1 MLAHVEYLDRAR
13 TLHVGMSWNGP
24 HCALIDGKLSLW
36 RRLKLRTRHDLE
48 WLCLLIIEIVSV
60 FAGALNQ
67 LLSFR
72 RNEQFALIDFAAT
85 AATAA
90 GRSRRRTANPADP
103 AAGGRHVARFADPPE
118 LRCTLGAEL
127 ADNLPLATM
136 EKGAVLFS
144 AQQIPLADRAE
155 RWFARC

>member
-1 MLAHVEYLDRAR
+1 
-13 TLHVGMSWNGP
+13 MSWNGP
-24 HCALIDGKLSLW
+24 HGSLIEGKMSLW

-48 WLCLLIIEIVSV
+48 WLGLLIIEIVSV
-60 FAGALNQ
+60 FAGALDQ

-72 RNEQFALIDFAAT
+72 RNQQFALIDFAAT
-85 AATAA
+85 ATATP
-90 GRSRRRTANPADP
+90 GRPRRRAANPADP
-103 AAGGRHVARFADPPE
+103 AAGGRHVARFTDPAE
-118 LRCTLGAEL
+118 LRCSLGAEL
-127 ADNLPLATM
+127 ADNLPFAAV

>member
-1 MLAHVEYLDRAR
+1 
-13 TLHVGMSWNGP
+13 MSWNGP
-24 HCALIDGKLSLW
+24 HGSLIDGKLSLW

-48 WLCLLIIEIVSV
+48 RLCLLIIEILSV

-67 LLSFR
+67 LLSLR
-72 RNEQFALIDFAAT
+72 RNEQFALIGLAAT
-85 AATAA
+85 AATAS
-90 GRSRRRTANPADP
+90 GRSRRRTANPTDP

-127 ADNLPLATM
+127 ADNLPLAPVK
-136 EKGAVLFS
+136 KGAVLFS

>member
-1 MLAHVEYLDRAR
+1 
-13 TLHVGMSWNGP
+13 MSWNGP
-24 HCALIDGKLSLW
+24 HRSLIDREFNL
-36 RRLKLRTRHDLE
+36 RRQVKLRTRHDLK

-60 FAGALNQ
+60 FAGALDQ

-72 RNEQFALIDFAAT
+72 RNQEFALIDSAAT

-90 GRSRRRTANPADP
+90 GGSCRRAANPADP
-103 AAGGRHVARFADPPE
+103 AAGGRHVARFTDPAE
-118 LRCTLGAEL
+118 LRCSLGAEL